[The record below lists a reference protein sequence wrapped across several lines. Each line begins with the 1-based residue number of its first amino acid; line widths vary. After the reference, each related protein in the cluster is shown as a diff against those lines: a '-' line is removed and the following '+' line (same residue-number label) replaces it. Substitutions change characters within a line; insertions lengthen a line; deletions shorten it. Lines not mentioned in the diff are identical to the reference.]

1 MYRFKYNQGL
11 YHQYL
16 LRMTH
21 GLCMRLAFRAPSL
34 SSALRGQT
42 LSPWRRTVLRT
53 IASASGQSADS
64 QHRVRLVIGSRKG
77 RTALLTSIQLL
88 SANLQEADP
97 TMFDII
103 QKVPLLPNTQNA
115 TDAREIGKKEAEAFY

>member
-1 MYRFKYNQGL
+1 MYNQEL
-11 YHQYL
+11 YYQYL
-16 LRMTH
+16 LEMAH

-64 QHRVRLVIGSRKG
+64 QHRVRLAIGSRKG
-77 RTALLTSIQLL
+77 KTALLTSIQLL
-88 SANLQEADP
+88 SANLEEADP

-103 QKVPLLPNTQNA
+103 QKVPMPPYTQNA